1 MLLVEESLPC
11 QTPDQCIQ
19 TNLLEDLQ
27 LTCLSQLRCTRRME
41 VTEIP
46 AGNPVLIP
54 GCDTMQLLLLLS
66 LLLLLLLVLLQFII
80 SEVECRCVHSG
91 CYFYYKIPRKL
102 GLACL
107 KFRF

>member
-27 LTCLSQLRCTRRME
+27 LTCLNQLRCTRRMK
-41 VTEIP
+41 VTEIA

-54 GCDTMQLLLLLS
+54 GCYTMQLLLLLS
-66 LLLLLLLVLLQFII
+66 LLLLVLLRYII

>member
-27 LTCLSQLRCTRRME
+27 LTCLNQLRCTRRME

-54 GCDTMQLLLLLS
+54 GCDIMQLLLLLS
-66 LLLLLLLVLLQFII
+66 LLLLLLLLVLPQFII
-80 SEVECRCVHSG
+80 SKVECRCVHSG
-91 CYFYYKIPRKL
+91 FHVN
-102 GLACL
+102 
-107 KFRF
+107 